1 MPVFLS
7 ESEDKPLN
15 FSDRVIIFATASYAT
30 ITYLNH
36 YLMSIRKIKLGLVFL
51 GMLMMVFVRTS
62 SAQNLQLYTT
72 FPKISV
78 AAGEVVDYNV
88 KLINNS
94 SGTLTTDLAVHNLP
108 EGWSHRLTSGTYT
121 VERISILPKERK
133 TLNLKVF
140 IPGNQ
145 TKGSNTFYLDAR
157 GHNRLPLTI
166 QISEEGSGHGDFSS
180 SQTNMEGAAN
190 STFTYNATLFN
201 RSTDNQ
207 VFALSAHPQAGWA
220 VLFKADGKQVSSVNV
235 DGNQRKDILIEVL
248 APEGTKKGTY
258 KIPVRATG
266 THGQSEITFE
276 VVVTGSYKLDLST
289 VNGVLNANI
298 GAGST
303 ETIQLTLKNS
313 GSSDI
318 NQINLS
324 AETPSNWEVIFEPS
338 RINLLKAG
346 ETTNVNAKVRPAS
359 KAIAGDY
366 MLTMNARSSDANS
379 QAQFRISVETS
390 LLRGWVGILLIA
402 AALGI
407 VYALIRKYGRR

>member
-1 MPVFLS
+1 
-7 ESEDKPLN
+7 
-15 FSDRVIIFATASYAT
+15 
-30 ITYLNH
+30 
-36 YLMSIRKIKLGLVFL
+36 MSNRKIKPGLVFL
-51 GMLMMVFVRTS
+51 GMLMMVFVRIA

-72 FPKISV
+72 FPKISI

-88 KLINNS
+88 ELINNS
-94 SGTLTTDLAVHNLP
+94 STTLTTDLQVTNLP
-108 EGWSHRLTSGTYT
+108 EGWSHSLTSASYT

-133 TLNLKVF
+133 SLNLKVF
-140 IPGNQ
+140 VPGDQ
-145 TKGSNTFYLDAR
+145 AKGSNTFYLDAR
-157 GHNRLPLTI
+157 GYNRLPLTI
-166 QISEEGSGHGDFSS
+166 QVSEDGSGHGDFSS

-201 RSTDNQ
+201 RSTENQ
-207 VFALSAHPQAGWA
+207 VFALSAHPEAGWA

-235 DGNQRKDILIEVL
+235 EGSQRKDILIEVL
-248 APEGTKKGTY
+248 APEGTKKGSY

-266 THGQSEITFE
+266 ASGQSEITFE

-289 VNGVLNANI
+289 VSGVLNANI

-303 ETIQLTLKNS
+303 QTIQLAVKNT

-318 NQINLS
+318 NQINLT

-346 ETTNVNAKVRPAS
+346 ETANVNAKVKPAS

-366 MLTMNARSSDANS
+366 KLTMNARSADANS
-379 QAQFRISVETS
+379 DAQFRITVETS
-390 LLRGWVGILLIA
+390 LLRGWLGILVIA
-402 AALGI
+402 AALAI